1 MLRHIGQKRTNTHNI
16 RLACVLSLTAGFVN
30 GAGFL
35 AFVVFTTNVT
45 GHVATFAEKLAGGD
59 FHTAFIIGMWMLLF
73 LLGAFTSSIIIN
85 VIGPNQRFAYA
96 IPIII
101 EIVILLIVANN
112 IDWWLTAPVDNLR
125 FKAGS
130 LLFAMGLQ
138 NAMVSMISGSV
149 VRTTHLTGMFT
160 DLGIELAGKLY
171 NIKGSK
177 NTVLNSRIFLR
188 LIIIISF
195 FTGCIVSAL
204 LYKSLKLRVFYI
216 PATLLLGGMLFDIF
230 RIKTV
235 RYYRRMKSKFGNTL
249 PGHAE

>member
-1 MLRHIGQKRTNTHNI
+1 MLRHIGQKRNDIHNI

-30 GAGFL
+30 GGGFL
-35 AFVVFTTNVT
+35 SFMVFTTNVT
-45 GHVATFAEKLAGGD
+45 GHVATFAEKLASGD
-59 FHTAFIIGMWMLLF
+59 FHTAFVIGIWMLLF
-73 LLGAFTSSIIIN
+73 LAGAFTSSIIIN
-85 VIGPNQRFAYA
+85 IMGPNQRFAYA

-101 EIVILLIVANN
+101 EVLILLIVANN
-112 IDWWLTAPVDNLR
+112 IGGWLPMPIQSLQ

-160 DLGIELAGKLY
+160 DLGIELAGKAY
-171 NIKGSK
+171 NMRRAKSAA
-177 NTVLNSRIFLR
+177 LNSRIILR
-188 LIIIISF
+188 LIIIVSF

-204 LYKSLKLRVFYI
+204 LYKRLKLEVFYI
-216 PATLLLGGMLFDIF
+216 PAALLLAGMFYDIF

-235 RYYRRMKSKFGNTL
+235 RYYRKIKSRYGTTL
-249 PGHAE
+249 TGHAE

>member
-1 MLRHIGQKRTNTHNI
+1 M
-16 RLACVLSLTAGFVN
+16 LSLTAGFVN

-35 AFVVFTTNVT
+35 SFMVFTTNVT
-45 GHVATFAEKLAGGD
+45 GHVATFAEKIAAGD
-59 FHTAFIIGMWMLLF
+59 LHTAFVIGLWMLLF
-73 LLGAFTSSIIIN
+73 LAGAFTSSIIIN
-85 VIGPNQRFAYA
+85 VVGPNQRFAYA

-101 EIVILLIVANN
+101 EIAILLIVASD
-112 IDWWLTAPVDNLR
+112 IDWWLMVPIQNLR

-160 DLGIELAGKLY
+160 DLGIEIAGKVY
-171 NIKGSK
+171 EIKGTKS
-177 NTVLNSRIFLR
+177 TALNSRILLR

-195 FTGCIVSAL
+195 FTGCIISAL
-204 LYKSLKLRVFYI
+204 LYKILTLRVFYI
-216 PATLLLGGMLFDIF
+216 PALLLLCGMFFDIF

-235 RYYRRMKSKFGNTL
+235 RYYRRIKSRY
-249 PGHAE
+249 AERALSGQAE

>member
-1 MLRHIGQKRTNTHNI
+1 MLRHIGQKRTNAHNV

-35 AFVVFTTNVT
+35 SFMVFTTNVT
-45 GHVATFAEKLAGGD
+45 GHVATFAEKLAAGD
-59 FHTAFIIGMWMLLF
+59 LHTAFIIGMWMLLF
-73 LLGAFTSSIIIN
+73 LVGAFTSSIIIN
-85 VIGPNQRFAYA
+85 VIGPNQRFAYT

-101 EIVILLIVANN
+101 EILILLIVANN
-112 IDWWLTAPVDNLR
+112 IDWWLRVPIQNLR

-160 DLGIELAGKLY
+160 DLGIELAGKVY
-171 NIKGSK
+171 DIKGTKSIA
-177 NTVLNSRIFLR
+177 LNSRIFLR
-188 LIIIISF
+188 LIIILSF
-195 FTGCIVSAL
+195 FTGCIISAL
-204 LYKSLKLRVFYI
+204 LYKPLKLQVFYI
-216 PATLLLGGMLFDIF
+216 PAILLLAGMMFDIF

-235 RYYRRMKSKFGNTL
+235 RYYRKIKSKYGAAL
-249 PGHAE
+249 SGHAE

>member
-1 MLRHIGQKRTNTHNI
+1 MLRHIGHKRTNAHNI

-35 AFVVFTTNVT
+35 SFAVFTTNVT
-45 GHVATFAEKLAGGD
+45 GHVATFAEKLAAGD
-59 FHTAFIIGMWMLLF
+59 LHTAVVIAMWMLLF
-73 LLGAFTSSIIIN
+73 LAGAFTSSIIIN
-85 VIGPNQRFAYA
+85 MMGSNQRFAYT
-96 IPIII
+96 IPIIV
-101 EIVILLIVANN
+101 EILILVIVANN
-112 IDWWLTAPVDNLR
+112 MDWWLPAPIQNLR

-160 DLGIELAGKLY
+160 DLGIELAGKAY
-171 NIKGSK
+171 DIKGTKSTALS
-177 NTVLNSRIFLR
+177 NRIRLR

-204 LYKSLKLRVFYI
+204 LYRKFKLQVFYI
-216 PATLLLGGMLFDIF
+216 PAVLLLTGMFFDIF
-230 RIKTV
+230 RIKTI
-235 RYYRRMKSKFGNTL
+235 RYYRKIKSKYNTSL
-249 PGHAE
+249 SGHTE